1 MKGRGI
7 ARLDRGGFE
16 IGIYSD
22 HPKQFEQIY
31 TFEIKKTL
39 VGPEDRFKELP
50 TTIFSWSEE
59 PILKAFGEALV
70 ELGIMKDHGTD
81 QELKA
86 TKFHLEDMRD
96 LTKKLIEKAVK

>member
-1 MKGRGI
+1 MKGRGVV
-7 ARLDRGGFE
+7 RLDRAGFE
-16 IGIYSD
+16 IGIYSEN
-22 HPKQFEQIY
+22 KFQEIY